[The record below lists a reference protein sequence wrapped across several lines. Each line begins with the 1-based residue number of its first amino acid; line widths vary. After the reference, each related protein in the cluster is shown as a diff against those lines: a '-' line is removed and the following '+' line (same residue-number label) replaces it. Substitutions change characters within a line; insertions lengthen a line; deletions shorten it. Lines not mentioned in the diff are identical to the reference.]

1 MEKDK
6 LKLKLH
12 VALILRQFID
22 SYNNKEITKIFYPFA
37 KNLKL
42 L

>member
-12 VALILRQFID
+12 VALILRLFID
-22 SYNNKEITKIFYPFA
+22 SYNNKEVTKIFNMRFLVSNYY
-37 KNLKL
+37 
-42 L
+42 